1 MSYVSPFSRERHA
14 RATVCSRA
22 ISRWTGA
29 CSSVGLS
36 KTASFLRTSQSEL
49 EHFPRADSRPIT
61 VDLPISAPG
70 AFCYYVE
77 YDDPDGQRIV
87 GRKGYFNVDPIISL
101 PARTEFDLDHDVLTD
116 TTSGKV
122 TKKNVAIPLDGLTIL
137 SIIAKWQGKVT
148 EWDKHLAEAS
158 RRGYNMIHYTPLH
171 TRGSSGS
178 PYSIA
183 DQLSFDPTLL
193 TDAKA
198 QDGGYAELC
207 DTMRYARETYGLG
220 AITDVVLNHTAF
232 DSPWLEAHPE
242 AGYSPHNTPHLAP
255 AVALEDALFELTD
268 RLKSLGLPTV
278 VKDEA
283 DLAKLGEAVKAAINK
298 ADLWKYYV
306 FDVTSAVKAMGDA
319 LAAKKRKPWTGE
331 SLVDKSTAQL
341 AEIAKRTPGFIRNFR
356 AYSAPFCTWVPVEEA
371 AGFMDAALPHLSN
384 IQAAEWGKILDVI
397 NVDLYKEY
405 NDDME
410 AAKNQVVGR
419 LRFTRLEEGGP
430 KLGEINK
437 K

>member
-1 MSYVSPFSRERHA
+1 MSPQCFGIAHA
-14 RATVCSRA
+14 R
-22 ISRWTGA
+22 
-29 CSSVGLS
+29 
-36 KTASFLRTSQSEL
+36 
-49 EHFPRADSRPIT
+49 PIH

-77 YDDPDGQRIV
+77 YDGQDGERIV

-101 PARTEFDLDHDVLTD
+101 PARTPFNLDDDVLAD

-122 TKKNVAIPLDGLTIL
+122 TKKSTAIPLDGLTIL
-137 SIIAKWQGKVT
+137 SIIAKWQGKVN

-193 TDAKA
+193 ADAKA
-198 QDGGYAELC
+198 KDGGYAQIC
-207 DTMRYARETYGLG
+207 DTMRHARETYGLG

-232 DSPWLEAHPE
+232 DSPWLEDHPE
-242 AGYSPHNTPHLAP
+242 AGYSPYNTPHLTP
-255 AVALEDALFELTD
+255 AVVLEDAMFELTD
-268 RLKSLGLPTV
+268 QLKSLGLPTV
-278 VKDEA
+278 VRNED
-283 DLAKLGEAVKAAINK
+283 DLARLGQGVKDAIAK
-298 ADLWKYYV
+298 ANLWRYYV
-306 FDVTSAVKAMGDA
+306 FDVKASVKAISEF
-319 LAAKKRKPWTGE
+319 LATKKVKAWLGE
-331 SLVDKSTAQL
+331 SLAGKTTAQL
-341 AEIAKRTPGFIRNFR
+341 ADIALRTPGFVQNYR
-356 AYSAPFCTWVPVEEA
+356 AYSAPFCTSVPVDAA
-371 AGFMDAALPHLSN
+371 AGFVKAAFPHQAN
-384 IQAAEWGKILDVI
+384 IQAAEWGKILDLI
-397 NVDLYKEY
+397 NVDLYREY
-405 NDDME
+405 NDDMD

-419 LRFTRLEEGGP
+419 LRFTRLEDGGP